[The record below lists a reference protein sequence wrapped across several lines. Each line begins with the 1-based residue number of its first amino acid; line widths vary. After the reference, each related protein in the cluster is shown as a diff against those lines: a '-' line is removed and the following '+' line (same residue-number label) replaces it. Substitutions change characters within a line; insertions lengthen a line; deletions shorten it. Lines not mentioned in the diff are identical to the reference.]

1 LDQLG
6 LQLSN
11 IVGDLEKSRSSGG
24 EQARELARAIAAMQG
39 SLSAEEQARQQS
51 AWTLQQGLDSVRE
64 EIVMEGKERRMQ
76 AAGVSEEVQNRN
88 RLLQQRDERVDVI
101 VQKINADAGE
111 LRDKVSREMR
121 QREAAV
127 AQVEQRLLSY
137 QGVRTE
143 SKPGLEVAGY
153 PSNDKTPPSPMAAG
167 GNENPAGAPWRE
179 FQRQTDEDLN
189 KQKRLIEGLLQEQQ
203 GTVRS
208 VSSLSERMETVRTAL
223 TAVQT
228 AVSETA
234 GKQRGVQDI
243 DLQVRMGREDLAK
256 EAKERHADVDR
267 LSRLQVELVDR
278 FEATEQKKLTIDNDV
293 QQELL
298 DTKNT
303 LKKET
308 RDREMAL
315 GKVSSTM
322 REETQKREEAI
333 EREERARQESQQRSA
348 DNFASTIREE
358 RRSREKEN
366 LRLEGRSITAKPG
379 MSNDFGATGGIPEV
393 QNCLME
399 NRTMR
404 NALGEFQERLSQTE
418 MRQKSAEE
426 RTVSMLDAIMSG
438 LTAPG
443 E

>member
-1 LDQLG
+1 
-6 LQLSN
+6 
-11 IVGDLEKSRSSGG
+11 
-24 EQARELARAIAAMQG
+24 M
-39 SLSAEEQARQQS
+39 
-51 AWTLQQGLDSVRE
+51 
-64 EIVMEGKERRMQ
+64 
-76 AAGVSEEVQNRN
+76 
-88 RLLQQRDERVDVI
+88 
-101 VQKINADAGE
+101 VQKISAEAGE
-111 LRDKVSREMR
+111 LRERVSREMR

-137 QGVRTE
+137 QGVRNE
-143 SKPGLEVAGY
+143 AKPGLEVAGY
-153 PSNDKTPPSPMAAG
+153 PSNDKTPPSPSPAG
-167 GNENPAGAPWRE
+167 GNENPSGAPWRE
-179 FQRQTDEDLN
+179 FQRQTDDDLQ
-189 KQKRLIEGLLQEQQ
+189 KQKRLIEGLLSEQQ

-234 GKQRGVQDI
+234 SKQRAVGDI
-243 DLQVRMGREDLAK
+243 DLQVRMSREDLAK
-256 EAKERHADVDR
+256 EAKERHADTDR

-278 FEATEQKKLTIDNDV
+278 FEATEQKKLTIDNDI

-315 GKVSSTM
+315 GKVSSAM

-348 DNFASTIREE
+348 DSFSSALREE
-358 RRSREKEN
+358 RRAREKEN
-366 LRLEGRSITAKPG
+366 LRLEGRSISAVKTG
-379 MSNDFGATGGIPEV
+379 VSNDFGQTGGIPEV